1 MRQKLFGFH
10 PGLDLSAR
18 LQVDSTVYQDYD
30 CRPMSEDRRTTSVNT
45 NKLLNTKLMPP
56 RQHKTVIPRK
66 KLLEQL
72 DAGLMKK
79 LTLVVAPTGF
89 GKTTLVGMW
98 IADRNFRSAWVT
110 LDENDNDSARFWTY
124 VVSSLRAVEP
134 SIGKAALS
142 ALMAPQPPSCESLL
156 TPLINDLTRLKDD
169 CVLVLEDYHAINSGE
184 INQGLSFL
192 IQHLPESLH
201 LVLISRSQPD
211 LSLAILRVRD
221 EMLEINAAGLRFN
234 ETETE
239 EFLHQSFQ
247 TDLPAGAISKLLEQ
261 TEGWAAGLRLVTLSL
276 QNKGSQ
282 DFGRLIESFSGSDRY
297 VADYLIEEVF
307 RSQPESR
314 QKFLMKTCF
323 LRRLT
328 GSLCDA
334 VTGAQ
339 DGAAVLEGLDREN
352 MFLVQLQH
360 GGDRVWYRFS
370 PLFAESLQYLARQM
384 LDESSLK
391 DIFEKASAWYEAH
404 GLQDEAIELALSA
417 KSFDRAMPL
426 IQRYIEIH
434 DISEISTLGRWLAQI
449 PSREIFLHPAIC
461 LTYAQIILYS
471 SPDRFS
477 PALAVRIEPYLQA
490 AETALKSTEDWR
502 SLGELLSLRGIIT
515 WWHGDFPKAVEYA
528 HQSLDLLPEND
539 VLWRGNSLLI
549 LGQEALDRGH
559 ILEAQDAILEVRADM
574 GAAQNIHGVLAAI
587 QVASEVAYWQGELDQ
602 ALELNQ
608 EILRRAIGGDE
619 MLDDQGV
626 ASLGLSHVAY
636 EKNDLEGASRYAAQ
650 ALALAERRGNELLQV
665 ETSIRLAYIHAA
677 KYEFA
682 QAGTLLT
689 SLSGKIQN
697 PLLLP
702 SIQEIQARLSV
713 LSEEGVFP
721 AGWLNK
727 ISTGDHEVFFL
738 QREREVFT
746 MARLQM
752 AQGKAE
758 EALRSVR
765 GRADEAAAQG
775 RLRSQVEATCL
786 EALALHATEDV
797 ESAVRLL
804 SAALVIGRAKGFR
817 RLILDEGPRMVA
829 LLQAAIHLLPERSNA
844 LYAAVLLQSVTSLE
858 TRDQAGSAVIEP
870 LSQQEVRVL
879 RLLAAGL
886 SNADIARE
894 LIVSTNTVKTH
905 VKSIYRKLSINS
917 RDEAR
922 QVGRELNLL

>member
-1 MRQKLFGFH
+1 
-10 PGLDLSAR
+10 
-18 LQVDSTVYQDYD
+18 
-30 CRPMSEDRRTTSVNT
+30 MSEDRRTTSANSK
-45 NKLLNTKLMPP
+45 KLLNTKLMPP
-56 RQHKTVIPRK
+56 RQHTTVIPRK

-72 DAGLMKK
+72 DAGLTKK

-98 IADRNFRSAWVT
+98 IANRKFLSAWVT
-110 LDENDNDSARFWTY
+110 LDENDNDPARFWTY
-124 VVSSLRAVEP
+124 IITSLRAVVP

-142 ALMAPQPPSCESLL
+142 ALMAPQPPSYESLL
-156 TPLINDLTRLKDD
+156 TPLINELTRLKDD
-169 CVLVLEDYHAINSGE
+169 FVLVLEDYHAINSGE
-184 INQGLSFL
+184 INRGVSFL
-192 IQHLPESLH
+192 IQHLPGALH

-211 LSLAILRVRD
+211 LPLAILRARD
-221 EMLEINAAGLRFN
+221 ELLEINAAGLRFN
-234 ETETE
+234 QRETE
-239 EFLHQSFQ
+239 EFLHQSLRA
-247 TDLPAGAISKLLEQ
+247 DLPAAAITKLLEQ
-261 TEGWAAGLRLVTLSL
+261 TEGWVAGLRLVTLSL

-282 DFGRLIESFSGSDRY
+282 DFERLIESFSGSDHY

-307 RSQPESR
+307 KSQPESR
-314 QKFLMKTCF
+314 QKFLLKTCF

-334 VTGAQ
+334 VTGAE
-339 DGAAVLEGLDREN
+339 DGEAVLEGLDREN

-384 LDESSLK
+384 LDESGLK
-391 DIFEKASAWYEAH
+391 EIFERASAWYELH
-404 GLQDEAIELALSA
+404 GLQDEAIESALSA
-417 KSFDRAMPL
+417 KSFDHAMRL

-434 DISEISTLGRWLAQI
+434 DVSEMTTLGRWLEQI
-449 PSREIFLHPAIC
+449 PTHEIFLHPAIC
-461 LTYAQIILYS
+461 FIYAQIILYS
-471 SPDRFS
+471 SPERFS

-490 AETALKSTEDWR
+490 AETALKSAEDWQR
-502 SLGELLSLRGIIT
+502 LGELLSLRGIIT

-549 LGQEALDRGH
+549 LSQEALDTGH
-559 ILEAQDAILEVRADM
+559 LLEAQDAILEVRAEM

-608 EILRRAIGGDE
+608 QILDKAIGGDE
-619 MLDDQGV
+619 MLDDQGF
-626 ASLGLSHVAY
+626 ASLGLSQVAY
-636 EKNDLEGASRYAAQ
+636 EKNDLGGASHFAAQ

-677 KYEFA
+677 KNEFA
-682 QAGTLLT
+682 QADALLT
-689 SLSGKIQN
+689 YLTGNIRN

-702 SIQEIQARLSV
+702 SIQETQARLSI
-713 LSEEGVFP
+713 LSEEGLFP

-727 ISTGDHEVFFL
+727 ISIGRPDVFSL

-746 MARLQM
+746 AVRLQI
-752 AQGKAE
+752 AQGKAKE
-758 EALRSVR
+758 VLQSIQ
-765 GRADEAAAQG
+765 GRAAEAAAQG
-775 RLRSQVEATCL
+775 RVRSQVEATCL
-786 EALALHATEDV
+786 EALALHANEDI
-797 ESAVRLL
+797 EGATRLL
-804 SAALVIGRAKGFR
+804 SEALIIGRAKGFR

-829 LLQAAIHLLPERSNA
+829 LLQAGTPLLPERGAA
-844 LYAAVLLQSVTSLE
+844 LYAATLLHSVTPLE
-858 TRDQAGSAVIEP
+858 TRDQAGSALIAP
-870 LSQQEVRVL
+870 LSRQEVRVL

-922 QVGRELNLL
+922 QVGRDLNLL